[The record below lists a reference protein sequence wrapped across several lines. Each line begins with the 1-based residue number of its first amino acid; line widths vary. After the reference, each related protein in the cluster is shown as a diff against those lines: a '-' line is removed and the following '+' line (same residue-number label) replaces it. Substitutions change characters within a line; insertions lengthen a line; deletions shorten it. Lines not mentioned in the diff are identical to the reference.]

1 METTTAKKDII
12 DWISSLDDE
21 KLLTEIAKIK
31 RNATFN
37 FEEEFKKG
45 ISLEDARQRSIK
57 KLEVI
62 GRNKHSFHR

>member
-57 KLEVI
+57 KI
-62 GRNKHSFHR
+62 RSYWKK

>member
-31 RNATFN
+31 RNAKT
-37 FEEEFKKG
+37 KKYT
-45 ISLEDARQRSIK
+45 
-57 KLEVI
+57 
-62 GRNKHSFHR
+62 N